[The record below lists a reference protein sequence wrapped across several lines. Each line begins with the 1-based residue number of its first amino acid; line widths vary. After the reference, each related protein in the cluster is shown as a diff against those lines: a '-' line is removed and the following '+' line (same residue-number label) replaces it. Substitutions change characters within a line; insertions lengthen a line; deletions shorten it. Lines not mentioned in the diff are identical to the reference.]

1 MGAISRFFGRL
12 LLGREGVDS
21 AAKIAQAARQ
31 RQQLNRRQQQNQQ
44 KNRAANKPA
53 GKAAA
58 SAEREA
64 LLRQAR
70 ETHARVDRDLDP
82 ETREQIRKTAARL
95 MKPGQ
100 E

>member
-12 LLGREGVDS
+12 LLGCEGVDG

-31 RQQLNRRQQQNQQ
+31 RQQLNQQ
-44 KNRAANKPA
+44 KNRAANNPA
-53 GKAAA
+53 GKAAT

-82 ETREQIRKTAARL
+82 ETREQIRETAARL
-95 MKPGQ
+95 MKPGR